1 MLVCVFVVV
10 AATAVFVVVCTF
22 LFIVVY
28 LLLFFVV
35 VVLLLLLVLV
45 KTFMCI
51 LISIPFVMD
60 QVAFYYKTRARARAR
75 TRARSLSCAQNFQ
88 THPRRLC
95 FAGVVALR
103 FNRHIV
109 K

>member
-10 AATAVFVVVCTF
+10 AATAVFVVVCSF

-28 LLLFFVV
+28 LLFFVV

-60 QVAFYYKTRARARAR
+60 QVAFYYKTRARAHSRVHKISKH
-75 TRARSLSCAQNFQ
+75 TQDGF
-88 THPRRLC
+88 
-95 FAGVVALR
+95 VLR
-103 FNRHIV
+103 ELWLFV
-109 K
+109 STDT